1 MKLSSLLLLILAL
14 ILEVSLTTIPLVFL
28 VLLSL
33 AVLYKE
39 AIIFPIAFLFGIFLD
54 LFTFQTPGISSTI
67 LIIFLFLVL
76 LYQRKFEIAT
86 NRFIVASSFLGSF
99 GYLLFM
105 KYNDNLLLQAVL
117 SSIIGLIIFRII
129 FKFKDQKLK

>member
-1 MKLSSLLLLILAL
+1 MKFSSLLLLILAL

-33 AVLYKE
+33 AVLQKDV
-39 AIIFPIAFLFGIFLD
+39 IIFPIAFLLGIFLD
-54 LFTFQTPGISSTI
+54 LFTFQTLGSSSAI

-86 NRFIVASSFLGSF
+86 NYFIFAASFLGSF
-99 GYLLFM
+99 IILLILG
-105 KYNDNLLLQAVL
+105 NARSIVL
-117 SSIIGLIIFRII
+117 ESVASSLIGIVL
-129 FKFKDQKLK
+129 FKTIQQFNKN